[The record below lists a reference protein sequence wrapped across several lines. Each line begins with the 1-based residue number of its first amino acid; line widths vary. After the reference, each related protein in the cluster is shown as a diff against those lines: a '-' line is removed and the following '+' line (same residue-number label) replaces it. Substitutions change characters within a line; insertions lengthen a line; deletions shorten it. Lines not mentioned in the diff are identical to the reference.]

1 MTETDWRRLTAEAVT
16 AGVLAV
22 IVFLVATTVIE
33 TDDIWVIGVISM
45 ILGYS
50 LAHSFWE
57 FL

>member
-1 MTETDWRRLTAEAVT
+1 MTETDWRRLAGEAVT

-22 IVFLVATTVIE
+22 IVFLIAASVVE
-33 TDDIWVIGVISM
+33 TDDTWVIGVISM
-45 ILGYS
+45 VLGYS

>member
-1 MTETDWRRLTAEAVT
+1 MTETDWRRLVGEAVT

-22 IVFLVATTVIE
+22 VVFVVATSVIE

>member
-1 MTETDWRRLTAEAVT
+1 MTETDWRRLTGEALT

-22 IVFLVATTVIE
+22 VVFLTASALIE
-33 TDDIWVIGVISM
+33 TDETWVIGVVSM

>member
-1 MTETDWRRLTAEAVT
+1 MTETDWRRLTGEAVT

-22 IVFLVATTVIE
+22 VVFLVAAAVIE
-33 TDDIWVIGVISM
+33 TDDTWVIGVISM

>member
-1 MTETDWRRLTAEAVT
+1 MTETDWRRLTGEAVT

-22 IVFLVATTVIE
+22 IVFLVATAVIE
-33 TDDIWVIGVISM
+33 TDDVWVIGVVSM

-57 FL
+57 FV

>member
-1 MTETDWRRLTAEAVT
+1 MTETDWRRLVGEAVT

-22 IVFLVATTVIE
+22 VVFLVAASVIE
-33 TDDIWVIGVISM
+33 TDDTWVIGVVAM
-45 ILGYS
+45 VLGYS

>member
-1 MTETDWRRLTAEAVT
+1 MTETDWRRLTGEAVT

-22 IVFLVATTVIE
+22 VVFLVATTVIE
-33 TDDIWVIGVISM
+33 TDDTGVIGVISM